1 MTAEVGPI
9 ELLREPLA
17 HLDDARRPHSLREHL
32 HEVAAGASRF
42 AEAFQAGELAYLA
55 GLWHDLGKYSGGFQ
69 RMIREEHGI
78 DAHIE
83 GDTSGPR
90 DHSTAGAIHI
100 KEKLGPVGFMLAFA
114 IAGHHAGM
122 PDKKDL
128 EVRLLQADK
137 RKLYADVLDRAES
150 AIREHVLTSA
160 RPPRSQGPAG
170 MRLVEMWT
178 RMVFSAL
185 CDADFL
191 DTERFFDQQ
200 RAAQRGVPVSVS
212 DLHGVL
218 DRFLTNVERGVVAS
232 EVNRVR
238 AEVRAVCVAK
248 AEEKPGVFSLTVPTG
263 GGKTLAGLS
272 FALHHAKHHALSRVI
287 VAIPFT
293 SIIEQTA
300 ESYRRVFSELGD
312 GVLIEHHSSL
322 DPLKETAKNR
332 IASENWDAPIVVTTT
347 VQLFESL
354 FSNRPGA
361 CRKLHR
367 LARSV
372 IILDEAQSLPP
383 GLLRPILDA
392 LSILVEHFGVTVVF
406 STATQ
411 PTFQKGQL
419 EAKDGELPGF
429 ASIREIVP
437 DSVRAFERLRRV
449 KVCWPQDDVPV
460 TWESLAAEIS
470 RESDVLAVVHKRRDA
485 RDLCSVLDGLVGGE
499 STLHL
504 SALMCPAH
512 RSAILAEIKRRKKDG
527 VPVRLVSTQLVEAGV
542 DLDFAVVY
550 RALAGLD
557 SLAQAAGRC
566 NREGR
571 LTALGELRVFHA
583 PTKPPRGLLTTAL
596 SITEGMLQGGPIDL
610 NDPTIFRTFFRRLY
624 ANAPT
629 LDNQEIQSLRQGF
642 CFRKVAE
649 SFKLIEDSWSAPLVV
664 PFAISEEHEDV
675 VPKLLAELDIA
686 GPSRTR
692 LRSLQRYTVTVNSKD
707 RDVWLA
713 QGYADWVAKTV
724 VALKPEYAAAYHP
737 RFGLCP
743 DRVGAMTAEFLLG

>member
-1 MTAEVGPI
+1 MMVGVEPI
-9 ELLREPLA
+9 AGLCEPLA
-17 HLDDARRPHSLREHL
+17 HLDNDLNPHPLREHL
-32 HEVAAGASRF
+32 LEVAANARRF
-42 AEAFQAGELAYLA
+42 ADAFQSGELAHLA

-69 RMIREEHGI
+69 RMIREEHNVE
-78 DAHIE
+78 AHIE

-100 KEKLGPVGFMLAFA
+100 KEKLGPVGFFLAFA

-128 EVRLLQADK
+128 EARLVQADK
-137 RKLYADVLDRAES
+137 RKLYADVLHRAES
-150 AIREHVLTSA
+150 SIRDQILTA
-160 RPPRSQGPAG
+160 AQPPMRRGTEG
-170 MRLVEMWT
+170 MRLLEMWT
-178 RMVFSAL
+178 RMVFSTL

-191 DTERFFDQQ
+191 DTERFFDPQ
-200 RAAQRGVPVSVS
+200 RADTRGVPFAVSE
-212 DLHGVL
+212 LCGVL
-218 DRFLTNVERGVVAS
+218 DQFLTTVEREAITS

-238 AEVRAVCVAK
+238 AEVRTACIA
-248 AEEKPGVFSLTVPTG
+248 AATEKPGVFSLTVPTG

-272 FALHHAKHHALSRVI
+272 FALHHAKHHALERVI

-300 ESYRRVFSELGD
+300 ASYRQVFSELGD
-312 GVLIEHHSSL
+312 GVLIEHHSGL
-322 DPLKETAKNR
+322 DPQKETAKNR
-332 IASENWDAPIVVTTT
+332 VASENWDAPIVVTTT

-367 LARSV
+367 LAKSV
-372 IILDEAQSLPP
+372 IFLDEVQSLPP
-383 GLLRPILDA
+383 GLLRPILDG
-392 LSILVEHFGVTVVF
+392 LSVLVEHFGATVVF

-411 PTFQKGQL
+411 PTFQKGQI
-419 EAKDGELPGF
+419 EANAQPGF
-429 ASIREIVP
+429 TMIREIVP

-449 KVCWPQDDVPV
+449 KVCWPHDDVPV

-470 RESDVLAVVHKRRDA
+470 RESDALAVVHKRRDA
-485 RDLCSVLDGLVGGE
+485 RDLCSVLDGLLGTTN
-499 STLHL
+499 TLHL

-512 RSAILAEIKRRKKDG
+512 RSTVLAEIKRRKLAG

-571 LTALGELRVFHA
+571 LSTLGELRVFHA
-583 PTKPPRGLLTTAL
+583 PTRPPRGLLTTAL
-596 SITEGMLQGGPIDL
+596 SITEGMLKGGPLDL
-610 NDPTIFRTFFRRLY
+610 NDPTLFRTFFRRLY
-624 ANAPT
+624 ANAPS
-629 LDNQEIQSLRQGF
+629 LDAHDIQSLRERF
-642 CFRKVAE
+642 CFRQVAE
-649 SFKLIEDSWSAPLVV
+649 KFKLIEDSWSAPLVV
-664 PFAISEEHEDV
+664 PFADPSGRTDEV
-675 VPKLLAELDIA
+675 ARLLAELA
-686 GPSRTR
+686 NVGPSRQR
-692 LRSLQRYTVTVNSKD
+692 LRLLQRYTVAVPVKD
-707 RDVWLA
+707 RELWLA
-713 QGYADWVAKTV
+713 QGFAVWVADSV
-724 VALKPEYAAAYHP
+724 VALKPEYGTAYDL

>member
-1 MTAEVGPI
+1 MMKEVEPI
-9 ELLREPLA
+9 EGLREPLA
-17 HLDDARRPHSLREHL
+17 HLDDALRPHPLRDHL
-32 HEVAAGASRF
+32 LEVATGASRF
-42 AEAFQAGELAYLA
+42 AEAFQARDLAYLA

-69 RMIREEHGI
+69 RMIREEHNVE
-78 DAHIE
+78 AHIE

-100 KEKLGPVGFMLAFA
+100 KEKLGPVGILLAFA

-128 EVRLLQADK
+128 EARLMQADK
-137 RKLYADVLDRAES
+137 RKLYADVLNRAEA
-150 AIREHVLTSA
+150 AIRDQASTSA
-160 RPPRSQGPAG
+160 QPPMRRGTEG
-170 MRLVEMWT
+170 MRLLEMWT
-178 RMVFSAL
+178 RMVFSTL

-200 RAAQRGVPVSVS
+200 RADTRGVPFAVSE
-212 DLHGVL
+212 LCGVL
-218 DRFLTNVERGVVAS
+218 DQFLTTVEREAITS

-238 AEVRAVCVAK
+238 SEVRTACIA
-248 AEEKPGVFSLTVPTG
+248 AATEKPGIFSLTVPTG

-272 FALHHAKHHALSRVI
+272 FALHHAKHHALERVI

-300 ESYRRVFSELGD
+300 ASYRQVFSDLGD
-312 GVLIEHHSSL
+312 GVLIEHHSGL
-322 DPLKETAKNR
+322 DPQKETAKNR
-332 IASENWDAPIVVTTT
+332 VASENWDAPIVVTTT

-367 LARSV
+367 LAKSV

-383 GLLRPILDA
+383 GLLRPILDG
-392 LSILVEHFGVTVVF
+392 LSLLVEHFGATVVF

-411 PTFQKGQL
+411 PTFQKGQID
-419 EAKDGELPGF
+419 ANDQPGF
-429 ASIREIVP
+429 ATIREIVP

-449 KVCWPQDDVPV
+449 KVCWPQVDVPV
-460 TWESLAAEIS
+460 TWESLATEIS
-470 RESDVLAVVHKRRDA
+470 READVLAVVHKRRDA
-485 RDLCSVLDGLVGGE
+485 RDLCSVLDGLLGTT

-512 RSAILAEIKRRKKDG
+512 RSTVLAEIKRRKLAG
-527 VPVRLVSTQLVEAGV
+527 IPIRLISTQLVEAGV

-571 LTALGELRVFHA
+571 LSTLGELRVFRA
-583 PTKPPRGLLTTAL
+583 PTRPPRGLLTTAL
-596 SITEGMLQGGPIDL
+596 SITEGMLKGGPLDL

-624 ANAPT
+624 ANAPS
-629 LDNQEIQSLRQGF
+629 LDAHDIQSLRERF
-642 CFRKVAE
+642 CFRQVAE
-649 SFKLIEDSWSAPLVV
+649 KFKLIEDSWSAPLVV
-664 PFAISEEHEDV
+664 PFADPSGRTDEV
-675 VPKLLAELDIA
+675 ARLLAELANA
-686 GPSRTR
+686 GPSRQR
-692 LRSLQRYTVTVNSKD
+692 LRSLQRYTVAVAVKD
-707 RDVWLA
+707 RELWLA
-713 QGYADWVAKTV
+713 QGFAVWVADSV
-724 VALKPEYAAAYHP
+724 VALKPEYGTAYDL

-743 DRVGAMTAEFLLG
+743 DRIGAMTAEFLLG